1 MKKFLLSIAAV
12 AAAACGSYSAAAD
25 ATIDDTYKVVASDAD
40 LELDGEYIL
49 CYETNAMGALSGKYH
64 LRVANGVTITDDV
77 ATIASTDV
85 QSFKLV
91 AGTTGGTYA
100 FQFAE
105 GNFFSCT
112 ASKNNNLASATE
124 LAENCNL
131 SISITDGVATII
143 PTANSNSNK
152 CKIQYNSNTNQE
164 RFSNYNTGTQKD
176 CTLYKKVTG
185 GDPVDPVAPGYKW
198 MLGEQEVEEATVTIG
213 ANDNLFP
220 TLYNPNNVSVAYSI
234 EADTEVASIDP
245 ATGEITLL
253 NEGVAIVY
261 AKSEATAK
269 YLAGEEMY
277 MLTVNPKA
285 PETKCATPTF
295 SIPSGSVV
303 AGTEVTVSCETEG
316 AILMLFVNEEPIE
329 SESNTYVVTI
339 NEETTISAWAEKE
352 RLEDSEITEATY
364 TIKEI
369 GDDPV
374 EGTATF
380 YAPGATEETDVVF
393 ITNGAA
399 GDLDGE
405 SFKSGKVTI
414 TFDANSQS
422 SSSKIWNDTEGLVR
436 WYKNNKI
443 VVTPDEYTAI
453 SEISLYVPST
463 SYHKTFTV
471 YVGDSE
477 IGTDVSSYTDNAGI
491 WTTTESITSPV
502 TLQAT
507 SAQIRFSYM
516 TVKYKE
522 ATSGIKNVTATDEN
536 APVEYYNL
544 QGIRVNNPEGGVYIR
559 RQGSTA
565 TKVLVK

>member
-25 ATIDDTYKVVASDAD
+25 ATIDDTYKMVASDAD

-91 AGTTGGTYA
+91 AGTTEGTYA

-105 GNFFSCT
+105 DNYFSCT
-112 ASKNNNLASATE
+112 GTKNNSLAKATE
-124 LAENCNL
+124 LTDNCNL
-131 SISITDGVATII
+131 SITITDGVATII
-143 PTANSNSNK
+143 PTVNSNSNK

-164 RFSNYNTGTQKD
+164 RFSNYQIGTQQD
-176 CTLYKKVTG
+176 CSLYKKVTG

-234 EADTEVASIDP
+234 EADTEVATIDP

-339 NEETTISAWAEKE
+339 NEVTTISAWAEKE
-352 RLEDSEITEATY
+352 GLESSDIAEATY

-380 YAPGATEETDVVF
+380 KASEATFE
-393 ITNGAA
+393 
-399 GDLDGE
+399 GE
-405 SFKSGKVTI
+405 CVSFVNNESGKLGDTQFESGPI
-414 TFDANSQS
+414 TLSITKDNPSYEIYDDGAH
-422 SSSKIWNDTEGLVR
+422 VR
-436 WYKNNKI
+436 WYADNFITLTPAANYSI
-443 VVTPDEYTAI
+443 VE
-453 SEISLYVPST
+453 
-463 SYHKTFTV
+463 V
-471 YVGDSE
+471 YVNTVSNSKGNFTATANGE
-477 IGTDVSSYTDNAGI
+477 VVGTVEGTGVGASNPIT
-491 WTTTESITSPV
+491 WTGSASTPLLLTPN
-502 TLQAT
+502 
-507 SAQIRFSYM
+507 AQIRFSYM

-522 ATSGIKNVTATDEN
+522 ATSGIENVTATDEN

-559 RQGSTA
+559 RQGSTV